1 MRVGIPLV
9 EVYGRVA
16 GKSVI
21 SVCKKA
27 QSGKQMKFVAVKS
40 YGNVLVLYVIHIL
53 NSTKDYPFI
62 AVKRDARF
70 ETWYVKG
77 VPIVNIRYTKWVPFL
92 SKVLYKKVRAWTSGR
107 SLLVQ
112 NFV

>member
-1 MRVGIPLV
+1 MRVGVSLV
-9 EVYGRVA
+9 KVYGRVA

-21 SVCKKA
+21 SFCKKT
-27 QSGKQMKFVAVKS
+27 QSGKEMQFVAVKS
-40 YGNVLVLYVIHIL
+40 YENVLVLYVIHIL
-53 NSTKDYPFI
+53 NLTKDYAFTAI
-62 AVKRDARF
+62 KRDTKF

-77 VPIVNIRYTKWVPFL
+77 VPFVIVRYTKWVPFL

>member
-1 MRVGIPLV
+1 
-9 EVYGRVA
+9 
-16 GKSVI
+16 
-21 SVCKKA
+21 
-27 QSGKQMKFVAVKS
+27 MKFVAVKS
-40 YGNVLVLYVIHIL
+40 YENVLVLYVIHIL

-62 AVKRDARF
+62 AVKRDVRF

-77 VPIVNIRYTKWVPFL
+77 VPFVNIRYTKWVPFL
-92 SKVLYKKVRAWTSGR
+92 SMFLYKKVRAWTSGR